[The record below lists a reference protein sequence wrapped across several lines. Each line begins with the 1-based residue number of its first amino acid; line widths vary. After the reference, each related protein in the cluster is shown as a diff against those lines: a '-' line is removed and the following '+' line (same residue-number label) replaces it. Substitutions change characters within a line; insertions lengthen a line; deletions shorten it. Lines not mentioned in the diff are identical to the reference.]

1 MLSKLVKSAAVIALA
16 MCSLNANDF
25 NAGAEKDRLA
35 VIKYLETKFADQ
47 RKIEIHFSIFNR

>member
-1 MLSKLVKSAAVIALA
+1 MLSKLVKSAAIIALT

-35 VIKYLETKFADQ
+35 VIKYLEAKFADPE
-47 RKIEIHFSIFNR
+47 KK